1 LVLRAQQG
9 EAMTVSLDELRAKI
23 LEVSDFPKPGL
34 SFQDL
39 SPLLADPACLR
50 TTVDLLADW
59 ARPRKPAIVLGAEA
73 GGFILGGALACA
85 LGAGFVAAR
94 RPDRPQAE
102 VVRAE
107 WEMEGGGGSLE
118 LATGLFPAGSRVLVH
133 DDLLATGATAQA
145 RVELAEQLGGE
156 VVGVVFVVELQTL
169 NGRRR
174 LADHEVHSLFK
185 L

>member
-1 LVLRAQQG
+1 MKA
-9 EAMTVSLDELRAKI
+9 SLDDLRAKI
-23 LEVSDFPKPGL
+23 LELSDFPEPGL

-39 SPLLADPACLR
+39 SLLLADPDCLQ

-59 ARPRKPAIVLGAEA
+59 ARPRKPTIVLGAEA
-73 GGFILGGALACA
+73 GGFILGGALACV

-94 RPDRPQAE
+94 RSDRSPAE
-102 VVRAE
+102 VVRDE
-107 WEMEGGGGSLE
+107 WEMGGGTGPFE
-118 LATGLFPAGSRVLVH
+118 LAAGFLPAGLRVLIH

-145 RVELAEQLGGE
+145 KVELVEQFGGE
-156 VVGVVFVVELQTL
+156 VVGIAFVVELRTL

-174 LADHEVHSLFK
+174 LTNHDVHSLIK